1 MSLQLV
7 SFNSCLNVFLGSAL
21 CIILKTKKVL
31 SSILGFVVGAAKQ
44 MVKQSEMSLLK
55 IVVLKLLSIKELVR
69 I

>member
-7 SFNSCLNVFLGSAL
+7 SYNPCLNVFIGSAL
-21 CIILKTKKVL
+21 CIILKIKKVL

-44 MVKQSEMSLLK
+44 MVKMSLLK